1 MSDSMAPLDDLIS
14 HLQRLPTIGPR
25 TARRLALHLLQRDR
39 DAAAGLATALSGAIA
54 SLHLCRQCRQLAAD
68 DYCGICSDSARH
80 QGRVCVVETLDDLL
94 GIEQSGV
101 FDGRYFVLN
110 GALSPLDGIGPAE
123 LAIPDLLAQVEP
135 GRIEE
140 VILALSLEVEGEATA
155 RYLLNHL
162 PDSVPVT
169 RLAQGVPMGS
179 SLSRMDPM
187 TLGRAVSARVPVDRG
202 DAQ

>member
-1 MSDSMAPLDDLIS
+1 MPGSMAPLEALIS
-14 HLQRLPTIGPR
+14 QLQRLPTIGPR
-25 TARRLALHLLQRDR
+25 TARRLALHLMQRDR
-39 DAAAGLATALSGAIA
+39 DGASALATALQDALA
-54 SLHLCRQCRQLAAD
+54 ALHLCRQCRQLAAD
-68 DYCGICSDSARH
+68 DYCTICRDESRH

-123 LAIPDLLAQVEP
+123 LAIPDLLDQVSR

-140 VILALSLEVEGEATA
+140 IILALSLEVEGEATA
-155 RYLLNHL
+155 QYLLDQL
-162 PDSVPVT
+162 PDSLPVT

-179 SLSRMDPM
+179 SLARMDPV
-187 TLGRAVSARVPVDRG
+187 TLGRAVSGRVPARRSETE
-202 DAQ
+202 